1 MLSTLS
7 KKLLMCLTGLFLSFF
22 LLIHFLGNLQLFLPA
37 EQAHLQFNAYSHFLS
52 GNILI
57 KIVSY
62 VLYASIIL
70 HALDGL
76 IITLK
81 NRKSGTHYH
90 SERRSRASTWQ
101 SRNMGI
107 LGTLILIFLV
117 IHFQNF
123 WYVYKFGNPP
133 LDDNGN
139 KDLYILV
146 VTVFKEWWYVMIYI
160 LSMVALCYHLIHGIH
175 SAARTLGLYHPK
187 FVQWFKTAGII
198 YSVVISVGFAM
209 MPVYVFF
216 TAK

>member
-7 KKLLMCLTGLFLSFF
+7 RKILMCVTGLFLSFF
-22 LLIHFLGNLQLFLPA
+22 LLIHFLGNLQLFLPQ

-52 GNILI
+52 GNIII

-62 VLYASIIL
+62 VLYTSIIV
-70 HALDGL
+70 HAVDGL
-76 IITLK
+76 IITLR
-81 NRKSGTHYH
+81 NRKSGGNYRTDN
-90 SERRSRASTWQ
+90 RKRASTWA

-123 WYVYKFGNPP
+123 WYVYKFGNLP

-146 VTVFKEWWYVMIYI
+146 ITVFKEWWYVLIYVASMI
-160 LSMVALCYHLIHGIH
+160 ALCYHLIHGIQ
-175 SAARTLGLYHPK
+175 SAVRTLGVFHPK
-187 FVQWFKTAGII
+187 FVRWFKYAGIA
-198 YSVVISVGFAM
+198 YSLIICCGFAL
-209 MPVYVFF
+209 MPIYIFF
-216 TAK
+216 TNC